1 MQDFKKNIAII
12 TPIKHLGLDELIQSK
27 GKPFYLE
34 NGTKEEV
41 RSLFLNNPIDIIICN
56 PNKQDYKIDKELLDG
71 TTISLINTCSTGLS
85 HIDIDYCN
93 KNGIQIYSL
102 TKDYELINDLPST
115 SELAFGLML
124 DLLRNITVSQ
134 NHVIDGGWDY
144 TQFIGRQIKDLNI
157 GIIGFGRLGKLM
169 FKYCKAFDAR
179 VSVYDP
185 YVDGYDNVPLED
197 FISNCD
203 VLSIHVHLN
212 DETNYM
218 INKNSLK
225 KAKNDLVLINTSRG
239 AIVKEDDI
247 ITLINNNLIGAY
259 GADVIENENDDIKKS
274 ILIKE
279 MKKNNK
285 ILITPHVGGMTIEG
299 QRKAYIWA
307 INKL

>member
-1 MQDFKKNIAII
+1 
-12 TPIKHLGLDELIQSK
+12 
-27 GKPFYLE
+27 
-34 NGTKEEV
+34 
-41 RSLFLNNPIDIIICN
+41 
-56 PNKQDYKIDKELLDG
+56 
-71 TTISLINTCSTGLS
+71 
-85 HIDIDYCN
+85 
-93 KNGIQIYSL
+93 
-102 TKDYELINDLPST
+102 
-115 SELAFGLML
+115 
-124 DLLRNITVSQ
+124 
-134 NHVIDGGWDY
+134 
-144 TQFIGRQIKDLNI
+144 
-157 GIIGFGRLGKLM
+157 M

-185 YVDGYDNVPLED
+185 YVDSYDNVPLED

-212 DETNYM
+212 DETKYM